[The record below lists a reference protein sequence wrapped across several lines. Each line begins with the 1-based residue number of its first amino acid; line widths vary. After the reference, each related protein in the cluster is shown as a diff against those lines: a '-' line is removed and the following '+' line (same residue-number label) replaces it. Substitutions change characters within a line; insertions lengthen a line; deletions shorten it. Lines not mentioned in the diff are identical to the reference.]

1 MGEGLWVLGGSE
13 DPVDSGQERGAG
25 EKGFQG
31 EPCHP
36 SAFLWALVVIT
47 QIDYIENISHPGLS

>member
-36 SAFLWALVVIT
+36 SAFL
-47 QIDYIENISHPGLS
+47 

>member
-1 MGEGLWVLGGSE
+1 LWWVRENEGFEVGEGLWVLGGSE
-13 DPVDSGQERGAG
+13 DPVDSGREWGAG

-36 SAFLWALVVIT
+36 LAFL
-47 QIDYIENISHPGLS
+47 

>member
-1 MGEGLWVLGGSE
+1 MGEGLWVFGGSK

-31 EPCHP
+31 ELRHPCGFP
-36 SAFLWALVVIT
+36 
-47 QIDYIENISHPGLS
+47 LSPRDDHQN